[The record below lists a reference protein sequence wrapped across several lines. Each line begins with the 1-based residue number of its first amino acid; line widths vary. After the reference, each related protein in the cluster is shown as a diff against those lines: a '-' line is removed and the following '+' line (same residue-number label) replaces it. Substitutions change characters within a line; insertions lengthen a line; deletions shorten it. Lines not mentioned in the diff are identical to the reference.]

1 MLAALQ
7 VRDFGLIDQ
16 LELVFGP
23 GLNVITGETGAGKS
37 MLIDAM
43 LLVCGGRANS
53 EQIRTGTDRATVDA
67 LFDVSSVPGVSDKLA
82 ESGIAQ
88 SGDELVISRELN
100 AAGRHICRVNG
111 RPVSAAAARDLAMLL
126 VDIHGQH
133 EHQALMHPAWHRE
146 VLDAFGGPNHLELVR
161 RVHEL
166 FRDRQELQARLAEVA
181 GNSRDRAQREDLLC
195 FQLAEIEAAAPRS
208 GEDEELRAE
217 RHLLVNAERLAA
229 VADSVYQ
236 AMFDGAAGAAAPRRV
251 AGPGGAEGAGRD
263 LLASAL
269 AGLEGAAPLDPRLDG
284 MVETLRTMVYA
295 LDDLG
300 RELRGYRDGLE
311 FDPERLEQ
319 VQVRLET
326 LSNLRRKYADT
337 IEGVLDF
344 AAQARR
350 QLEQLAS
357 SEALAEQLEAEI
369 AVNAVELAQ
378 AAAELSR
385 GRAQLAERL
394 AAAVQEELVVL
405 GMPAAEFCAPVRQT
419 PSQSGGLEVAGAKLA
434 VGPHGLDEVEFMLSP
449 NPGEP
454 PRRLVRA
461 ASGGELSRVMLALK
475 TVLARA
481 DNIPAMIFD
490 EIDSGIGGRTA
501 NAVGLRLAQLAA
513 THQVLCV
520 THLPQ
525 IAAFGDHHYVVVKE
539 SGAAATRTGVR
550 EVAGGAR
557 LAELARML
565 GGEAG
570 AQPALEHAR
579 ELITQSRRAKD
590 PSSAPSPA
598 I

>member
-7 VRDFGLIDQ
+7 VRDFGLIDR

-53 EQIRTGTDRATVDA
+53 EQIRTGTGQATVDA
-67 LFDVSSVPGVSDKLA
+67 LFDVNSVPGVADKLA
-82 ESGIAQ
+82 GFGIAQ
-88 SGDELVISRELN
+88 GADELVISRELN
-100 AAGRHICRVNG
+100 ASGRHLCRVNG
-111 RPVSAAAARDLAMLL
+111 RPVSAATARELAMLL

-146 VLDAFGGPNHLELVR
+146 VLDAFGGSDHLDLVQS
-161 RVHEL
+161 VQEL
-166 FRDRQELQARLAEVA
+166 FRDLQELQANLAEVA
-181 GNSRDRAQREDLLC
+181 GDSRDRAHREDLLR
-195 FQLAEIEAAAPRS
+195 FQLAEIEAAAPRP

-229 VADSVYQ
+229 AVDAAYQ
-236 AMFDGAAGAAAPRRV
+236 ALFDAAARTGAPRRG
-251 AGPGGAEGAGRD
+251 AGPGGGEGSGRD
-263 LLASAL
+263 VL
-269 AGLEGAAPLDPRLDG
+269 AGALTGIEGAAPLDPRLDG
-284 MVETLRTMVYA
+284 MVETLRTMVYT

-300 RELRGYRDGLE
+300 RDLQGYRDRLE
-311 FDPERLEQ
+311 SDPQRLEQ
-319 VQVRLET
+319 VQARLET
-326 LSNLRRKYADT
+326 LSNLRRKYADA
-337 IEGVLDF
+337 IEGVLEF
-344 AAQARR
+344 AADARR

-369 AVNAVELAQ
+369 GATRAELA
-378 AAAELSR
+378 AVAAELSR
-385 GRAQLAERL
+385 SRVGLAERL
-394 AAAVQEELVVL
+394 AAAVRAELVVL
-405 GMPAAEFCAPVRQT
+405 GMPAAEFHAPVRQT
-419 PSQSGGLEVAGAKLA
+419 PSPSDGLEVAGARLA
-434 VGPHGLDEVEFMLSP
+434 VGAHGLDEVEFMLSP

-454 PRRLVRA
+454 PRRLIRA

-501 NAVGLRLAQLAA
+501 NAVGLRLAQLAG

-550 EVAGGAR
+550 EVTGEAR

-579 ELITQSRRAKD
+579 ELITQSSRAKD
-590 PSSAPSPA
+590 TSPAPSPA
-598 I
+598 V